1 MARFEFTAEERAKI
15 VSNFDAGFYEKLVR
29 DLEFHAEKWSLTVL
43 SVVDYFS
50 VNCIFLCRSA
60 ERGDVALKIGELR
73 HDVSNETKFLHE
85 YDGGRFVRVLEADE
99 PNNVILLERIVPG
112 NQLREE
118 QSLEARLVA
127 FSELHRGLHKPPR
140 DASEYPTYLEWV
152 TRITKFMSTQTEY
165 RELYELMRRAEG
177 ICAELWVQYPQ
188 RLLLHGDLHHDN
200 ILLGT
205 DGYKIIDP
213 KGVVGDPIFD
223 VPRFI
228 MNEFRGVVNVPY
240 EVYSEHIDKVARHLE
255 QSLGIPRSAI
265 LKCVFVETAMARC
278 WTVEGGGVPK
288 VFKVR
293 NAERMMDDAE

>member
-1 MARFEFTAEERAKI
+1 MARFVFTADERAKI
-15 VSNFDAGFYEKLVR
+15 TTNFDAGFLEKLLR
-29 DLEFHAEKWSLTVL
+29 NLEFYAEKWSLEVL

-60 ERGDVALKIGELR
+60 EHGGAALKIGELF
-73 HDVSNETKFLHE
+73 DVSNETKILRE

-112 NQLREE
+112 NRLREE
-118 QSLEARLVA
+118 QSLDARLIA

-152 TRITKFMSTQTEY
+152 TRITKFMSTQTEH
-165 RELYELMRRAEG
+165 RELYTMMRRAEG

-200 ILLGT
+200 ILLSA
-205 DGYKIIDP
+205 DGYKTIDP
-213 KGVVGDPIFD
+213 KGVIGDPIFD

-228 MNEFRGVVNVPY
+228 MNEFRGVVNEPF
-240 EVYSEHIDKVARHLE
+240 EVYREHIDKVARHLE

-265 LKCVFVETAMARC
+265 LQCVFIETAMAYS
-278 WTVEGGGVPK
+278 WTVESGGVPK
-288 VFKVR
+288 VYKVR